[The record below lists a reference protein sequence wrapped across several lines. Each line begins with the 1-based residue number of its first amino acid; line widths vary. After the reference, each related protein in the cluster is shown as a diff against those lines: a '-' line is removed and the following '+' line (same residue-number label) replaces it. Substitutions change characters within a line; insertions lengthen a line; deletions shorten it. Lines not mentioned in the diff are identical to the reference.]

1 MFCRIT
7 CEGGGSSELSKS
19 TANVVDAHLPLW
31 IGTGAGMRQ
40 ARLVSFSLENDFHS
54 WQKQKQNL
62 TTRVDYSSCRGHWN
76 PGFLLLLSG
85 VMMTSVTATFRQG
98 RLKDTMHVSVQ
109 GSMTFCSGL
118 KLLSMIHKVAPK
130 QCLDLTLI
138 ESGLSESLIPHLCP
152 SSHPAFGRTVL
163 KILTFSLISQQEPL
177 TFSCIF

>member
-1 MFCRIT
+1 
-7 CEGGGSSELSKS
+7 
-19 TANVVDAHLPLW
+19 
-31 IGTGAGMRQ
+31 MRQ

-98 RLKDTMHVSVQ
+98 RLKDTMHVPVQ

-138 ESGLSESLIPHLCP
+138 ESGLSESLISHLCP